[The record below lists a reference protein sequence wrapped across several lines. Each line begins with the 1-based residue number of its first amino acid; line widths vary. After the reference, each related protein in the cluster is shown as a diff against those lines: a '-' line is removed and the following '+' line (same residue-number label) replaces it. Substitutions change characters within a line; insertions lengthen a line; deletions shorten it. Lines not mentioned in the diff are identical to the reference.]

1 MSTITDEERS
11 TGGDGRSSPLPPW
24 LPIAVFVVVRVAA
37 FAALA
42 LAPTEPVQVEL
53 PTVGPEP
60 YQGIEG
66 QLTSWDGYF
75 YLDIA
80 ENGYPDHVPT
90 TPTGET
96 AQSSVSFFPLY
107 PALIAAVDVVTP
119 GSAVA
124 AAILVT
130 TVAAFVAMLL
140 LRELVRSISGSAAA
154 ERAAIMFAVFPG
166 AFVFSLAY
174 TEALVLAFS
183 VGALLAVRRSHWL
196 VAGILAALATATRP
210 DAAVLVLPLAWVAYR
225 AIRTDRVWK
234 ALLAPAL
241 APVGAVL
248 ALGYIGWQ
256 TGVAG
261 AYFRVQNQAFG
272 LKPDFGKTS
281 IVHLRDTAFAVVGG
295 DSVTLGV
302 VLRTAAIIFAV
313 AAFYALWRWR
323 PPAELWIF
331 AVAVFMAGWL
341 NTLSVPPRVVLRA
354 FPLVAA
360 VGVELKGKLFAVV
373 ATVFAALQL
382 LLIYLA
388 VYPGGLD
395 FLP

>member
-11 TGGDGRSSPLPPW
+11 TGGDGRSSALPPW

-225 AIRTDRVWK
+225 AIRTDRDWK

-323 PPAELWIF
+323 PPAEVWIF